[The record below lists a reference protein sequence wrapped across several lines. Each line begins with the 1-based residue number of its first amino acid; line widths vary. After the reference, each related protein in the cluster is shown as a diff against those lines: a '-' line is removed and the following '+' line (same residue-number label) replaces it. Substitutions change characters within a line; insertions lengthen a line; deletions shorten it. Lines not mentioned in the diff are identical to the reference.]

1 MADYLARVLGG
12 YKRMKDMGGGVHA
25 EHQLSTLAQPDGT
38 VITTL
43 PTSAAQL
50 PAALAAGGGLK
61 VEGVAGGVALPVADT
76 WTPTVV
82 ADVADNDSDKTLT
95 VPASTTWQPLSL
107 FVTLTT
113 SADVGDR
120 QLAVLF
126 TTAADAVLAEV
137 RPNVVQAASVARK
150 YGISLGNPDD
160 SAFYDTDLLRTPL
173 PLMMLPAG
181 YKIRVYDNNAVA
193 AAADDMHIQL
203 TVLAR

>member
-1 MADYLARVLGG
+1 MANLTEKRSRLGDTAYEQDLIEMASG
-12 YKRMKDMGGGVHA
+12 NYAPRMAVTWATGAGV
-25 EHQLSTLAQPDGT
+25 
-38 VITTL
+38 
-43 PTSAAQL
+43 
-50 PAALAAGGGLK
+50 PADTM
-61 VEGVAGGVALPVADT
+61 PVADT

-82 ADVADNDSDKTLT
+82 ADVTDNDSDKTLT

-126 TTAADAVLAEV
+126 TTAADVVLAEV
-137 RPNVVQAASVARK
+137 RPNVVQAASLTRK
-150 YGISLGNPDD
+150 YSIALGNPDD

-193 AAADDMHIQL
+193 AAADDMHVQL